1 MGKALS
7 KETIFIKEIK
17 GLLRERGIR
26 VKKKYLIKFFDFV
39 DTKCPWL
46 VLSGPEIHPL
56 TWNKVGKNIN
66 DLIKKGENIPEP
78 FSSYYGIIIDLLKD
92 AEQGGERARL
102 LSLTKDF
109 LGASC
114 SPSGKSETKKDLK
127 DHSSSSSII
136 TNMKDPS
143 SSFAAPLFPQSLKGL
158 LDESEKF
165 V

>member
-26 VKKKYLIKFFDFV
+26 VKKKDLIKFFCFV

-66 DLIKKGENIPEP
+66 YLIKKGENIPEL
-78 FSSYYGIIIDLLKD
+78 FSVIMGSLDYGDHNII
-92 AEQGGERARL
+92 
-102 LSLTKDF
+102 
-109 LGASC
+109 LGYC
-114 SPSGKSETKKDLK
+114 VV
-127 DHSSSSSII
+127 I
-136 TNMKDPS
+136 
-143 SSFAAPLFPQSLKGL
+143 
-158 LDESEKF
+158 
-165 V
+165 

>member
-1 MGKALS
+1 LGLPPHS
-7 KETIFIKEIK
+7 LLTI
-17 GLLRERGIR
+17 R
-26 VKKKYLIKFFDFV
+26 
-39 DTKCPWL
+39 
-46 VLSGPEIHPL
+46 
-56 TWNKVGKNIN
+56 
-66 DLIKKGENIPEP
+66 
-78 FSSYYGIIIDLLKD
+78 DLLKD
-92 AEQGGERARL
+92 AEQGGEGARL
-102 LSLTKDF
+102 LALIEDF

-114 SPSGKSETKKDLK
+114 LLSGKSETKKDLK

>member
-7 KETIFIKEIK
+7 KETFFIKEIK

-26 VKKKYLIKFFDFV
+26 VKKKDLIKFFCFV

-78 FSSYYGIIIDLLKD
+78 FFSYYGIIRDLLKD
-92 AEQGGERARL
+92 AEQGGEGARL
-102 LSLTKDF
+102 LALTEDFFVASHSL
-109 LGASC
+109 L
-114 SPSGKSETKKDLK
+114 GKSETKKDLK
-127 DHSSSSSII
+127 DPSPLLQSS
-136 TNMKDPS
+136 
-143 SSFAAPLFPQSLKGL
+143 
-158 LDESEKF
+158 
-165 V
+165 